1 MTRVIQALAADARR
15 CGRFSALVCVLTGAR
30 RAETHNDVQSD
41 ARSGL
46 VKTMKQ
52 QCAADSSILSVGGS
66 DVDPGAASS
75 L

>member
-1 MTRVIQALAADARR
+1 MHD
-15 CGRFSALVCVLTGAR
+15 
-30 RAETHNDVQSD
+30 DVQSD

-52 QCAADSSILSVGGS
+52 QCAADSSVLSVGGS
-66 DVDPGAASS
+66 DVDPGAAPP